1 LAFSARRPI
10 QLLATECAPK
20 KPKVNTSM
28 PTITSASGLNRVS
41 SKPPAISTMVAQST
55 LRRPSLSASA
65 PICAEL

>member
-1 LAFSARRPI
+1 MAFSARRPI

-28 PTITSASGLNRVS
+28 PTITSSKGLNKVS
-41 SKPPAISTMVAQST
+41 NRPLNISRMVPQNT
-55 LRRPSLSASA
+55 LRRPSLSARA

>member
-1 LAFSARRPI
+1 MAFSARRPI

-28 PTITSASGLNRVS
+28 PTITIASGLAKVIN
-41 SKPPAISTMVAQST
+41 KPPAITTILAQNT

-65 PICAEL
+65 PTCAEL

>member
-28 PTITSASGLNRVS
+28 PTITSASGLNRVRAG
-41 SKPPAISTMVAQST
+41 PAISTMVAQST
-55 LRRPSLSASA
+55 LRRPSLSASE
-65 PICAEL
+65 PIFAEL